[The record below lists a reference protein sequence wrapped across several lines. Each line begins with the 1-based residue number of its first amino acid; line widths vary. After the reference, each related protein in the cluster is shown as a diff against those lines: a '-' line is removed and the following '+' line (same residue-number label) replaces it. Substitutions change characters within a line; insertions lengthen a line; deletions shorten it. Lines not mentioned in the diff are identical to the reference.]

1 MSFIKRFKKASS
13 MSPSSGYVTELDPDD
28 PPEPELD
35 NLEVSTKYTF
45 ALFELK
51 FIFKNTSFH

>member
-1 MSFIKRFKKASS
+1 

-28 PPEPELD
+28 PPQPELDPDDPPQPELD

>member
-1 MSFIKRFKKASS
+1 MLFIKRLKKASS
-13 MSPSSGYVTELDPDD
+13 SGYATELDPDD

-45 ALFELK
+45 ALSEIYL
-51 FIFKNTSFH
+51 

>member
-13 MSPSSGYVTELDPDD
+13 LSLSNGNVTELDPDD

-45 ALFELK
+45 ALFEIHL
-51 FIFKNTSFH
+51 